1 MARNSSGK
9 GQGAAVKAL
18 AVAAALCVLCLPA
31 GLSAC
36 TSGQASAS
44 GSTTTLGKT
53 QKVAHGRKPD
63 SDELLI
69 IRTDDSTSAYGKAM
83 QVKAPKDGA
92 EVPVTLV
99 TEFFSSSR
107 FLFIY
112 VDDAM
117 VEVQETPKD
126 RTVIQLSGDRLAP
139 GTHTVEAVQYAGD
152 SPAATVTMYKTAQY
166 VVS

>member
-1 MARNSSGK
+1 MAQNPSRRGR
-9 GQGAAVKAL
+9 ATAVKAL
-18 AVAAALCVLCLPA
+18 AVAAALCALCLPV

-36 TSGQASAS
+36 SSGHGAAS
-44 GSTTTLGKT
+44 GATTTLGKT

-63 SDELLI
+63 SDELLV

-83 QVKAPKDGA
+83 QVKASADGSK
-92 EVPVTLV
+92 VPVTLV

-126 RTVIQLSGDRLAP
+126 RTVIQLSGDRLEP
-139 GTHTVEAVQYAGD
+139 GTHTIEAVQYAGD